1 MKKSFCILIT
11 SALIFCAL
19 FAVVACDP
27 ESPDTRASRELDTSI
42 VGVWQ
47 NAAGDVLVELE
58 NYEHESYQ
66 FVSDSGQSA
75 SSIDFSLDGGKTWL
89 RRELN
94 EDFLAETGRGI
105 YLLMASTDGA
115 FTFNAT
121 GSADDDQI
129 PSPTYNAGDAISITV
144 RVPESDTY
152 KASAWSEATT
162 YTLKAPSAQT
172 DDLFADHYGSFLFD
186 ISDYGELSANNF
198 ESNGFVVY
206 KEANSVKFGK
216 ISSSPSETESGMYD
230 YVFTPFEE
238 LGESDK
244 AEIAKLEYK
253 FVSKQEY
260 SQSENSSDLLSSITP
275 SITTFENECLILGR
289 WTQMPEGGIPFSSSD
304 PDLLWEYEIEI
315 PNATTGEIDKSTQR
329 SFILLLRLKATNDT
343 THSNVKALE
352 YLYPNEPT
360 P

>member
-1 MKKSFCILIT
+1 M
-11 SALIFCAL
+11 
-19 FAVVACDP
+19 
-27 ESPDTRASRELDTSI
+27 
-42 VGVWQ
+42 
-47 NAAGDVLVELE
+47 
-58 NYEHESYQ
+58 
-66 FVSDSGQSA
+66 
-75 SSIDFSLDGGKTWL
+75 
-89 RRELN
+89 RRELT

-105 YLLMASTDGA
+105 YLLMASTDGT

-121 GSADDDQI
+121 GSAEDRFPD
-129 PSPTYNAGDAISITV
+129 PSTYHSGDTLSITV
-144 RVPESDTY
+144 RVPESDTH
-152 KASAWSEATT
+152 KASAWTEATT
-162 YTLKAPSAQT
+162 YTLKAPSAET
-172 DDLFADHYGSFLFD
+172 DDLFANHYGSFLFD

-216 ISSSPSETESGMYD
+216 ISSSPSETESGMYE

-260 SQSENSSDLLSSITP
+260 SQSENGSDLLSSITP

>member
-1 MKKSFCILIT
+1 M
-11 SALIFCAL
+11 
-19 FAVVACDP
+19 
-27 ESPDTRASRELDTSI
+27 
-42 VGVWQ
+42 
-47 NAAGDVLVELE
+47 
-58 NYEHESYQ
+58 YE
-66 FVSDSGQSA
+66 
-75 SSIDFSLDGGKTWL
+75 
-89 RRELN
+89 
-94 EDFLAETGRGI
+94 
-105 YLLMASTDGA
+105 
-115 FTFNAT
+115 
-121 GSADDDQI
+121 
-129 PSPTYNAGDAISITV
+129 
-144 RVPESDTY
+144 
-152 KASAWSEATT
+152 
-162 YTLKAPSAQT
+162 
-172 DDLFADHYGSFLFD
+172 
-186 ISDYGELSANNF
+186 
-198 ESNGFVVY
+198 
-206 KEANSVKFGK
+206 
-216 ISSSPSETESGMYD
+216 

-260 SQSENSSDLLSSITP
+260 SQSENGSDLLSSITP